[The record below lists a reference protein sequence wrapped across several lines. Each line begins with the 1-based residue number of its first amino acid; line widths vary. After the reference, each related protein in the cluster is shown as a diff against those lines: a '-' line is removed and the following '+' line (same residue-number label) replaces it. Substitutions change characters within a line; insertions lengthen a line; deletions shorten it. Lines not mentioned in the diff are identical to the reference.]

1 MKDIELNKFDANQRR
16 LLQIGVIL
24 ILLLFL
30 GLFYLLNRKSIP
42 VVESNGVYLEDS
54 KLQVFNDT
62 YEFKGYPDKILFHYP
77 YFILVQG
84 NKPLSI
90 IYNLETKQKVK
101 EIQDIILDYYD
112 ENVVYNRKETF
123 YNDKNLGE
131 FCDSAFIKS
140 TSEILCITKQ
150 SQNYVDNR
158 LISINPETPNLWKR
172 VYQSDNILTTVSVIN
187 ENLYIGEINLETKKN
202 FLTMNGKLM
211 SVETPV
217 NLFYQMEEKPYFA
230 SFKSALN
237 EQGVYYQIESGKMN
251 KVANKVIFIY
261 GENIL

>member
-1 MKDIELNKFDANQRR
+1 MKDIKLNNLDANQRR

-24 ILLLFL
+24 ILVLFL
-30 GLFYLLNRKSIP
+30 GLFYLFSRKSTP

-62 YEFKGYPDKILFHYP
+62 YEFTGYPDKILFHYP

-84 NKPLSI
+84 NKPLTT
-90 IYNLETKQKVK
+90 IYNLETREKVK
-101 EIQDIILDYYD
+101 EIQDVILDYYD

-123 YNDKNLGE
+123 YNDKSLGE

-150 SQNYVDNR
+150 SQNYADNR

-172 VYQSDNILTTVSVIN
+172 LYQSDNILTTIAVIN
-187 ENLYIGEINLETKKN
+187 DDLYIGEINFESKQN
-202 FLTMNGKLM
+202 YLTVNENTIT
-211 SVETPV
+211 VDTPV
-217 NLFYQMEEKPYFA
+217 NMIYEMGGKPYFG
-230 SFKSALN
+230 SFRSELN
-237 EQGVYYQIESGKMN
+237 NNTVSSYLIESNHIKKQAVN
-251 KVANKVIFIY
+251 KIY
-261 GENIL
+261 ISK